1 MEFRN
6 PSSAEPMHMSAKAIP
21 NAPQNAAQSF
31 RFAPASSSARTS
43 SASAA
48 PAALVPDP
56 ATLVPNPSAL
66 VPDPAARVFDP
77 AALVPDAAALVPD
90 PAALVPDPAV
100 LVPDP
105 ALPSSSSPA
114 LVPSAADSLA
124 ERIAAAEAGISKS
137 ISEQQLRQLEHQP
150 KQGAWHVVDAGVL
163 QVVVPS
169 TVHMKFWNT
178 SNWWKSGMGW
188 AYVQLVPV
196 EVERPGVQGWFRGVT
211 GCTGGGSAQQDGGGG
226 GGGGG
231 WRDRAQRKLASAVQK
246 LEGLFQ
252 GN

>member
-6 PSSAEPMHMSAKAIP
+6 PSTTEPMHMSAQAIP
-21 NAPQNAAQSF
+21 NARHDVAHSF
-31 RFAPASSSARTS
+31 RSTPASSSARTS
-43 SASAA
+43 SASAT
-48 PAALVPDP
+48 PAA
-56 ATLVPNPSAL
+56 
-66 VPDPAARVFDP
+66 
-77 AALVPDAAALVPD
+77 
-90 PAALVPDPAV
+90 

-105 ALPSSSSPA
+105 ALPSSSSTA
-114 LVPSAADSLA
+114 LVPSAAVSLA
-124 ERIAAAEAGISKS
+124 ERIAAAEAGIIKS
-137 ISEQQLRQLEHQP
+137 LSEEQLLQLERQP

-169 TVHMKFWNT
+169 TVHLMFWNT
-178 SNWWKSGMGW
+178 SNLSKTGMGW

-196 EVERPGVQGWFRGVT
+196 EERP
-211 GCTGGGSAQQDGGGG
+211 GGGG

-231 WRDRAQRKLASAVQK
+231 SGRGWRDRVQRKLASAVQK